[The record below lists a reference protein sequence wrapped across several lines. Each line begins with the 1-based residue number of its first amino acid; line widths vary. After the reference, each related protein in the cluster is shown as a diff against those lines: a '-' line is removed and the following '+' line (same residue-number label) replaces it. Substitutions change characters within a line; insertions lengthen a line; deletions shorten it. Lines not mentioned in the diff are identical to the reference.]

1 MASLFLSYAR
11 NDAQQV
17 GRLAAALEQ
26 DGHALWWDRHLAGGQ
41 AFAAA
46 IERELDGADVV
57 IVCWSKT
64 AVRSDWVR
72 DEAAVGRDKGRLV
85 PISLDGCPPP
95 LGFRQYHTIDLS
107 GWNGQAK
114 SAALVPLRAAIAGL
128 IDGSTPS
135 AASAGVSKPP
145 AISPKR
151 LRWSAAAALAATIL
165 GAGLVFYPGL
175 SGSSGGVEAKVAVG
189 GLTLSSADL
198 PRELPGVLGQEM
210 VAAFGAENAVT
221 VIAPQNA
228 EASAAAPFV
237 MDGNISRVGPSV
249 RFVINLKD
257 QRSGVVLWSGTFEHE
272 GADAIAARQVAVGA
286 TQVVRC
292 GLWGASSYPRRMSD
306 QSLSLYLKWCNEHWS
321 GSTSATAEL
330 DAARRV
336 TVAVPDFSFGWSAL
350 ALASAPLVAAKG
362 PDRDQLLEEGR
373 RAARKSME
381 LDAQNPEG
389 FMAMASLMP
398 LNRYADRERLLRKA
412 LSVRPTECGCE
423 RQAYGDF
430 LASVGRL
437 EEAAEEY
444 ERARDMRPLAP
455 FSNLRLA
462 QALYMV
468 GRTDEGDRVLNAA
481 LDLWPG
487 ATSLRLLRIKSSLW
501 TRRYDEAIAELKAAD
516 LPLTSIKRRV
526 LAGAFEALKSADPA
540 NRKQSI
546 SALESFARDRR
557 YNDKIVVGMLAA
569 LGAHEASLEAAA
581 ELIRTRGLLET
592 EILFEPN
599 MAQAA
604 TAPAYSGLVERLGL
618 TNYWRSAASPP
629 DICGNPQRPH
639 FCGVR

>member
-11 NDAQQV
+11 TDAEQV

-46 IERELDGADVV
+46 IERELDSADVV

-64 AVRSDWVR
+64 AVHSDWVR

-85 PISLDGCPPP
+85 PVSLDGCPPP

-107 GWNGQAK
+107 GWNGKAG
-114 SAALVPLRAAIAGL
+114 SAALAPLRAAIAGL
-128 IDGSTPS
+128 INGSTPS
-135 AASAGVSKPP
+135 ATSPPVSKAA

-151 LRWSAAAALAATIL
+151 LRWIVAAALATTVM
-165 GAGLVFYPGL
+165 GAGAVFYPGL
-175 SGSSGGVEAKVAVG
+175 YGSSGGVEAKVAVG
-189 GLTLSSADL
+189 ALTLSSADL
-198 PRELPGVLGQEM
+198 PKELPVVLGQEM

-221 VIAPQNA
+221 VIAPQNP

-237 MDGNISRVGPSV
+237 IDGNISRVGPSV
-249 RFVINLKD
+249 RFAINLRD
-257 QRSGVVLWSGTFEHE
+257 QRSGVVLWSGSFEHE

-292 GLWGASSYPRRMSD
+292 GLWGTSSYPRRMSD
-306 QSLSLYLKWCNEHWS
+306 QSLSLYLKWCDEHWS

-362 PDRDQLLEEGR
+362 PDSERLLEEGR

-389 FMAMASLMP
+389 FMALASLMP
-398 LNRYADRERLLRKA
+398 LDRYADREALLRKA

-468 GRTDEGDRVLNAA
+468 GRADEGDRVLKAA

-487 ATSLRLLRIKSSLW
+487 ATSLRLLKIKSSLW
-501 TRRYDEAIAELKAAD
+501 TRRYDEAIAELKTSD
-516 LPLTSIKRRV
+516 LPLTSIQRRV
-526 LAGAFEALKSADPA
+526 LADAFEALKTADA
-540 NRKQSI
+540 GKRMQSI
-546 SALESFARDRR
+546 SALENFARDRR
-557 YNDKIVVGMLAA
+557 YNDKIVVGTLAA
-569 LGAHEASLEAAA
+569 LGAHEESVKAAA
-581 ELIRTRGLLET
+581 ELIRARGLLET
-592 EILFEPN
+592 ETLFEPN

-604 TAPAYSGLVERLGL
+604 ARPAFAALVGRLGL
-618 TNYWRSAASPP
+618 TNYWRSTASPP
-629 DICGNPQRPH
+629 DICGNPKRPH
-639 FCGVR
+639 FCGSR